1 LFFQYNLH
9 GVNEQNYYNTK
20 STVFFKFK
28 YKKTGLFAQS
38 FSNVEFN
45 MYYSFFYFLFVGAF
59 FYTTSSLPYG
69 RFYNRL
75 GGNIGMLLAY
85 LYVFSYLAFTF
96 FRRAIFVELLLLI
109 SYNRLNLLKNNS
121 SFNTLN

>member
-1 LFFQYNLH
+1 MFSQTFTNL
-9 GVNEQNYYNTK
+9 
-20 STVFFKFK
+20 
-28 YKKTGLFAQS
+28 
-38 FSNVEFN
+38 EFN
-45 MYYSFFYFLFVGAF
+45 LYYHFFFFCFVGAL

-96 FRRAIFVELLLLI
+96 FRRAVFVELLLLI
-109 SYNRLNLLKNNS
+109 SYNKINLLKNNS
-121 SFNTLN
+121 SLAVSY